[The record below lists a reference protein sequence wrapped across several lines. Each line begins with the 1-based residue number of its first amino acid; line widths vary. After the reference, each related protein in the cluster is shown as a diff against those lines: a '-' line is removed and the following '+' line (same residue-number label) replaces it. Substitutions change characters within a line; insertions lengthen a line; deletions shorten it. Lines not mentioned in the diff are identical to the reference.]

1 MRVSETPG
9 FILHSRSFRESSSII
24 DVYSRDYGRIGLVA
38 RGARSGKSRWRGVMQ
53 PFRQLD
59 FSWSKR
65 GSLGT
70 LTGLD
75 IDIGWPELSG
85 KTLYCG
91 LYLNELLIRLSRSED
106 PDENLYQAYGRAIHE
121 LSALS
126 DPRLAL
132 RRFEKQLLESLGFAL
147 PLLSEAAGGK
157 YEGSAVDAAS
167 FYTFDPHSGPS
178 RCQTTTGR
186 EVFSGE
192 LLLALADNDYTN
204 PKCLA
209 QMRRLLQTALKL
221 QLGGRELASQ
231 KMLRKLL

>member
-9 FILHSRSFRESSSII
+9 FILHSRPFRESSSII

-38 RGARSGKSRWRGVMQ
+38 RGARSAKSRWRGVMQ

-65 GSLGT
+65 SSLGT

-106 PDENLYQAYGRAIHE
+106 PDESLYQAYGRAIHE
-121 LSALS
+121 LSALT

-157 YEGSAVDAAS
+157 YEGNAVDAAS

-178 RCQTTTGR
+178 RCQRTTGR

-192 LLLALADNDYTN
+192 MLLALASNDYAN
-204 PKCLA
+204 PKCLP
-209 QMRRLLQTALKL
+209 QMRRLLQTALKF

>member
-9 FILHSRSFRESSSII
+9 FILHSRSFSESSSIV
-24 DVYSRDYGRIGLVA
+24 DVFTRDYGRIGLVA
-38 RGARSGKSRWRGVMQ
+38 RGARAAKSRWRGLLQ

-65 GSLGT
+65 SSLGT

-75 IDIGWPELSG
+75 MDVGWPELSG
-85 KTLYCG
+85 TTLYCG
-91 LYLNELLIRLSRSED
+91 LYLNELLMRLSRDED
-106 PDENLYQAYGRAIHE
+106 PDIDLYQAYGRAIHE

-132 RRFEKQLLESLGFAL
+132 RRFEKQLLQSLGFAL
-147 PLLSEAAGGK
+147 PLEYQCHAGQQGEELVK
-157 YEGSAVDAAS
+157 AGHY
-167 FYTFDPHSGPS
+167 YTFDPRLGPT
-178 RCQTTTGR
+178 RCHGSAGR
-186 EVFSGE
+186 DVFSGE
-192 LLLALADNDYTN
+192 LLLALSIDDYSN
-204 PKCLA
+204 PHWLP
-209 QMRRLLQTALKL
+209 QMRRLLQAAIKI

>member
-9 FILHSRSFRESSSII
+9 FILHTRSFRETSSII

-38 RGARSGKSRWRGVMQ
+38 RGARASKSRWRGVMQ

-65 GSLGT
+65 SSLGT

-75 IDIGWPELSG
+75 MDIGWPDLTG

-106 PDENLYQAYGRAIHE
+106 PDESLYHAYGRAIHE
-121 LSALS
+121 LSALADS
-126 DPRLAL
+126 RLAL

-147 PLLSEAAGGK
+147 PLANEAAGGEF
-157 YEGSAVDAAS
+157 EGEQVETAYN
-167 FYTFDPHSGPS
+167 YTFEPHSGPS
-178 RCQTTTGR
+178 RCQQTAGR
-186 EVFSGE
+186 DIFPGG
-192 LLLALADNDYTN
+192 LLLALAANDYSN
-204 PKCLA
+204 PQWLP
-209 QMRRLLQTALKL
+209 QMRRLLQSALKV